1 MSSNYPRTQ
10 DDDSFSIHKN
20 SSHAVP
26 RGGEQRAIRPQSPGF
41 VACIGLAVA
50 LLLTRADVALAATA
64 VPLGTASSF
73 AVLGGTPGV
82 TNTGATLVV
91 GDLGVS
97 PAASVTGFPPGLV
110 VGTIHA
116 ANAVA
121 ASAQFDSAAAY
132 GLLAAQACNVTFA
145 VPTDLAGMTL
155 APGVYCFASSASNTG
170 LLRLDAGGNTN
181 AVWLFRTA
189 STLITTSG
197 AAVVP
202 INGGQA
208 CNVYWQVGSSATLG
222 TTTTFAGNILA
233 LTSITVATGST
244 LSGRALA
251 QTGAV
256 TLDASNIS
264 VCSLAPITPAVI
276 PALAK
281 SFSPNIINTGGLSTL
296 TVTLSNPNP
305 GVATLTAPLVDTLPS
320 GVLIAPSPNGTTSCG
335 GGTTVIATPGTS
347 TVSLPTGRTIPANGS
362 CTVSVSVTAPLV
374 GTYFNVLPV
383 NALQTS
389 NGNNPA
395 PAVATLT
402 VLAQLP
408 PVGPPV
414 AGVAV
419 PTLSEWML
427 AILSAALA
435 VFGFAW
441 MRRKAG

>member
-1 MSSNYPRTQ
+1 MKTHKAFRKTTNQALPSS
-10 DDDSFSIHKN
+10 D
-20 SSHAVP
+20 
-26 RGGEQRAIRPQSPGF
+26 EQGAMRPHSPGLI
-41 VACIGLAVA
+41 ACIGLAAA
-50 LLLTRADVALAATA
+50 LLFTRADVALAATA

-97 PAASVTGFPPGLV
+97 PAASVTGFPPGIV

-132 GLLAAQACNVTFA
+132 GLLAAQACTVTFA

-189 STLITTSG
+189 TSLITTSG
-197 AAVVP
+197 ASVVP

-256 TLDASNIS
+256 TLDASSIA
-264 VCSLAPITPAVI
+264 VCSLAPITPSVI
-276 PALAK
+276 PTLAK
-281 SFSPNIINTGGLSTL
+281 SFSPNRINAAGVSTL

-305 GVATLTAPLVDTLPS
+305 SVATLAAPLVDTLPS
-320 GVLIAPSPNGTTSCG
+320 GVLIAPLPNGSTSCG
-335 GGTTVIATPGTS
+335 GGTTVTATPGTS
-347 TVSLPTGRTIPANGS
+347 TLSLPAGRTIPANGS
-362 CTVSVSVTAPLV
+362 CTMSVSVTAPLV

-389 NGNNPA
+389 NGNNPS
-395 PAVATLT
+395 PAVAPLT
-402 VLAQLP
+402 VLTALP
-408 PVGPPV
+408 PVVTP
-414 AGVAV
+414 AV
-419 PTLSEWML
+419 PTLSEWMVL
-427 AILSAALA
+427 LLAALMLIVGGVA
-435 VFGFAW
+435 TRRS
-441 MRRKAG
+441 MR

>member
-1 MSSNYPRTQ
+1 MIDIVSTQ
-10 DDDSFSIHKN
+10 ATSR
-20 SSHAVP
+20 AVP
-26 RGGEQRAIRPQSPGF
+26 CGHEQTAKSARSPGLI
-41 VACIGLAVA
+41 ACVGLAVA
-50 LLLTRADVALAATA
+50 LLLTRTDVALAATG

-116 ANAVA
+116 ADPLA

-132 GLLAAQACNVTFA
+132 GLLSGQACTTTFA
-145 VPTDLAGMTL
+145 VPTNLAGMTL

-170 LLRLDAGGNTN
+170 LLSLDAGGNAN
-181 AVWLFRTA
+181 AVWIFRTA

-197 AAVVP
+197 ASVIPV
-202 INGGQA
+202 NGGQA

-256 TLDASNIS
+256 TIDASNIA
-264 VCSLAPITPAVI
+264 VCSLAPITPSVI

-281 SFSPNIINTGGLSTL
+281 TFTPTRINGNGISTL

-305 GVATLTAPLVDTLPS
+305 SMATLTAPLVDTLPS
-320 GVLIAPSPNGTTSCG
+320 GVVIAPFPNASTTCG
-335 GGTTVIATPGTS
+335 GGTTVTALPGAS
-347 TVSLPTGRTIPANGS
+347 TLSLPTGRTIPANGS
-362 CTVSVSVTAPLV
+362 CTMSVIVTAALE

-383 NALQTS
+383 NSLQTS

-402 VLAQLP
+402 VLAALP
-408 PVGPPV
+408 LVPTP
-414 AGVAV
+414 AV
-419 PTLSEWML
+419 PTLSDWMILML
-427 AILSAALA
+427 AALMVVVVA
-435 VFGFAW
+435 FAT
-441 MRRKAG
+441 RRSTR

>member
-1 MSSNYPRTQ
+1 MNHTVFE
-10 DDDSFSIHKN
+10 SFC
-20 SSHAVP
+20 
-26 RGGEQRAIRPQSPGF
+26 GRAS
-41 VACIGLAVA
+41 ACSLSLSATRSRSGRVLVSLAVA
-50 LLLTRADVALAATA
+50 AVLLLTRTDVALAATA

-82 TNTGATLVV
+82 TNTGATVVV

-97 PAASVTGFPPGLV
+97 PAASVTGFPPGIV

-132 GLLAAQACNVTFA
+132 GLLAAQACTVTFA

-155 APGVYCFASSASNTG
+155 APGVYCFASSATNTG
-170 LLRLDAGGNTN
+170 LLNLDAGGNTS

-189 STLITTSG
+189 TTLITTSG
-197 AAVVP
+197 ASVVP

-222 TTTTFAGNILA
+222 TTTSFAGNILA

-256 TLDASNIS
+256 TLDASSIT
-264 VCSLAPITPAVI
+264 VCSLGATNPAVI

-281 SFSPNIINTGGLSTL
+281 SFSPNRINAAGVSTL

-305 GVATLTAPLVDTLPS
+305 SVATLTAPLVDTLPS
-320 GVLIAPSPNGTTSCG
+320 GVLVAPFPNGTSLCG
-335 GGTTVIATPGTS
+335 GGTTVIATPGTN
-347 TVSLPTGRTIPANGS
+347 TLSLPAGRTIPANGS
-362 CTVSVSVTAPLV
+362 CTISVSVTSALV
-374 GTYFNVLPV
+374 GNYVNVLPV

-395 PAVATLT
+395 PAVALLT
-402 VLAQLP
+402 ILAALP
-408 PVGPPV
+408 PVATP
-414 AGVAV
+414 AV
-419 PTLSEWML
+419 PTLSDWMVVTL
-427 AILSAALA
+427 AALMLIVGGVA
-435 VFGFAW
+435 T
-441 MRRKAG
+441 RRSAR